1 VSSLA
6 AALPFVRSFW
16 AQVSWGLLGQ
26 ICVSWAL
33 TLPFAALVAAV
44 VMGVVRA
51 GIDTEYDE
59 RGNR

>member
-1 VSSLA
+1 M
-6 AALPFVRSFW
+6 RSFW